1 MITCRQFISFLL
13 EYLDG
18 SLPADERATFER
30 HLSLCD
36 SCVAY
41 LATYETTIR
50 MEKITSFEEAAA
62 PEDLVKAVI
71 ASRRL

>member
-1 MITCRQFISFLL
+1 MITCREVISFLL

-18 SLPADERATFER
+18 TLSEHERARFEK

-41 LATYETTIR
+41 LHTYETTIR
-50 MEKITSFEEAAA
+50 MEKLTAADEAAI
-62 PEDLVKAVI
+62 PEDLVKAVL
-71 ASRRL
+71 ASRRA